1 MFKFKIKLQNDIAV
15 QKMEITLVGTL
26 FLQPKVIPM
35 HAQLFWPAR
44 LWAERCMPVCF
55 SKELALACFAVLHS
69 LNISSAGI
77 IMWSAGST
85 TPIKLLRN
93 KSCLL

>member
-1 MFKFKIKLQNDIAV
+1 
-15 QKMEITLVGTL
+15 
-26 FLQPKVIPM
+26 
-35 HAQLFWPAR
+35 
-44 LWAERCMPVCF
+44 MPVCF

-69 LNISSAGI
+69 LNIFSAGI
-77 IMWSAGST
+77 IIWSVGST